1 MIDLDVDALKAELN
15 GIYEE
20 RNHVSTVSCCLC
32 LVAALAWSWENGG
45 KSHGRMSSTHIPC
58 AACQSDLKQR

>member
-20 RNHVSTVSCCLC
+20 RNHVCTVSCCSC

-45 KSHGRMSSTHIPC
+45 KKVMG
-58 AACQSDLKQR
+58 ACQALISLVLPARVI